1 MSKFA
6 DMELV
11 IADGRRVDAAAHLQ
25 GKIMALYLVDVD
37 EEACSTLT
45 RTLNDLEHKLEVA
58 GKPFEV
64 IVMSADREEKRLIES
79 SFGMRQ
85 WSRFDGMTM
94 IEPLRDEYN
103 MFEAPALRIVNSDGT
118 VVSDMAVEELQH
130 FADGG
135 TSATDL
141 YEEWK
146 SNELMDD

>member
-11 IADGRRVDAAAHLQ
+11 IDDGSTVDAASHVQ
-25 GKIMALYLVDVD
+25 GKIVALYLVDVD
-37 EEACSTLT
+37 EADCNTIA
-45 RTLNDLEHKLEVA
+45 RNLNELEDKLEVA

-79 SFGMRQ
+79 SFGMGQ
-85 WSRFDGMTM
+85 WSRFDSMTM
-94 IEPLRDEYN
+94 IEPLLAEYN
-103 MFEAPALRIVNSDGT
+103 MLDAPALRIVSSDGT
-118 VVSDMAVEELQH
+118 EVADFAVEELQD
-130 FADGG
+130 FANGG

-146 SNELMDD
+146 ANELMDD